1 MVRAMNRMVKH
12 WFSAPVTVALAGMLI
27 GCSIGGSASPEPRAT
42 ACAGRETGAG
52 QVFVFRD
59 GAALASRVERTLHA
73 DGSEVLR
80 GETALA
86 DARGGNAVRILEHV
100 EIGSNG
106 RLVYADVSTIENG
119 RPARRVLLDAARGA
133 IFVHDAS
140 GAAWQRVSKDAPWM
154 YAGVS
159 SDGSS
164 FALPPTP
171 IAAWTAAR
179 AAQGAESV
187 RVIDASARTSELAS
201 RDQLVVSEEGGERV
215 VVLGN
220 AVATADATFV
230 TSMERS
236 PAPFVVASIERPQTR
251 KVARR

>member
-1 MVRAMNRMVKH
+1 MNRMVMH

-42 ACAGRETGAG
+42 ACAGREAGAG

-86 DARGGNAVRILEHV
+86 DARGSNAVRILEHV
-100 EIGSNG
+100 EIGPNG
-106 RLVYADVSTIENG
+106 RLVYADVSTVENG

-133 IFVHDAS
+133 MFVHDAA
-140 GAAWQRVSKDAPWM
+140 GAAWQKVSTDAPWM

-159 SDGSS
+159 SEGS
-164 FALPPTP
+164 FALPPTV
-171 IAAWTAAR
+171 IAAWTVAR
-179 AAQGAESV
+179 ATSGAESV

-201 RDQLVVSEEGGERV
+201 RDQLVASEEDGERV

-236 PAPFVVASIERPQTR
+236 PAPFVVASVERPQIR